1 MNEQMNERTNNQS
14 IDRSIHSI
22 LHVIPIQILMELPVY
37 CGQINSNSHSLT
49 ERTPLSLWIFSVTS
63 AFNCELS
70 GSAGHFWEFL
80 SSHITTLL
88 QRYRYTTQL
97 PLFCAFLND
106 ISASAFTSFAPTNYH
121 HLQLS
126 QALASA
132 GETPSLSSLCALI
145 KSHVTSMCLWAGGER
160 GYSLGLIEMQRTA
173 SRSQDQ
179 L

>member
-1 MNEQMNERTNNQS
+1 MSFQFKFLLNFLCIVAKS
-14 IDRSIHSI
+14 
-22 LHVIPIQILMELPVY
+22 IQI
-37 CGQINSNSHSLT
+37 HSLT
-49 ERTPLSLWIFSVTS
+49 ERTPRSFWIFSVTS
-63 AFNCELS
+63 AFNWIELKRRS
-70 GSAGHFWEFL
+70 LLRASQFPQNHSSPALQVHNTASSLLCL
-80 SSHITTLL
+80 S
-88 QRYRYTTQL
+88 
-97 PLFCAFLND
+97 ND

-173 SRSQDQ
+173 SRRRDQ